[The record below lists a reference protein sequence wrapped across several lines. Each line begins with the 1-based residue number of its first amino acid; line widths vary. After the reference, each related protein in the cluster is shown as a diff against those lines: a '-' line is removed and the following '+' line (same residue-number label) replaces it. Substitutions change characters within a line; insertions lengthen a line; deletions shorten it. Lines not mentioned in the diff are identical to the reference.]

1 MVNKCY
7 TRRSFKR
14 SLWQWNKYHQWTLR
28 YHPRAAFLR
37 HDSMSNASLWVSGS
51 SVFPSD
57 TNECNLLSSTIFFYR
72 RSPYDF
78 KLNWDVFRPFRFLI
92 WVGILASIALVSL
105 FMKAIFDW
113 ERKLIKSVLKRC
125 LSIGYT
131 FVVTFGAIC
140 QQGTQLSFR
149 LLSGKFLVVFLLLGS
164 IIIHNYYT
172 SVLVSTLI
180 KSTAETGMHTIWDLA
195 DSELRVGLNNSTLT
209 KSVLEV
215 LNWSENGF
223 RKWIT

>member
-1 MVNKCY
+1 MVNERY
-7 TRRSFKR
+7 TRRSSKR
-14 SLWQWNKYHQWTLR
+14 PLQQWNQYHQRTHPH
-28 YHPRAAFLR
+28 HPRAALVR
-37 HDSMSNASLWVSGS
+37 HDSVSNAALWVSRS
-51 SVFPSD
+51 SVFPPD
-57 TNECNLLSSTIFFYR
+57 TNEYNLLSSTIFFYR
-72 RSPYDF
+72 QSRYDF

-92 WVGILASIALVSL
+92 WLGILASIALVSL
-105 FMKAIFDW
+105 SMKAIFDW

-164 IIIHNYYT
+164 IVIHNYYT

-180 KSTAETGMHTIWDLA
+180 ESTAEAGMHSIRDLA

-215 LNWSENGF
+215 RSWTENGF
-223 RKWIT
+223 R